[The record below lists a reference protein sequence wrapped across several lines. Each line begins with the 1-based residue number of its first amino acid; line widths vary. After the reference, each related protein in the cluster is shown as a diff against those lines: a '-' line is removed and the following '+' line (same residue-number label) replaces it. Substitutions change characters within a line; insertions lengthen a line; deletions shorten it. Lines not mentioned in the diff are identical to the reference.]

1 MFVLVT
7 NALIVAVV
15 CGIAWYRFGSPKGR
29 KLGTY
34 RDGGDALAARLNF
47 EHASLGKLHGRV
59 DGFNVA
65 LTIDF
70 ETSRIQVAIDGLPV
84 LKGPRG
90 LERIDASTHRLM
102 RRFKRPA
109 LDVSVRDGT
118 FRATFVTDSEYLGV
132 EANIRHAIAVAKRLK
147 APSFPPPAKLYERAM
162 RGPDEAARREA
173 YALLAAEF
181 PHTRWARRALRE
193 AFSDASREVRLAACV
208 FALASEAPGL
218 RARREKALTEF
229 SSQATVELLN
239 ALASSCPW
247 PFLRERAVVA
257 LGEFGDLSSFEAI
270 RQFIRDN
277 LDGEPRAAA
286 DNAYA
291 RIQQRVGPVGGGAV
305 ALAPA
310 PIDEGAVSVATS
322 GDLSLARR
330 ERS

>member
-1 MFVLVT
+1 MFVLAT

-29 KLGTY
+29 KLGSY
-34 RDGGDALAARLNF
+34 RDRGDALAARLNF

-109 LDVSVRDGT
+109 LDDSVRDGT

-147 APSFPPPAKLYERAM
+147 SPSFPPPAEMYERAL

-181 PHTRWARRALRE
+181 PHTRWAR
-193 AFSDASREVRLAACV
+193 
-208 FALASEAPGL
+208 